1 MKTVAKNKVVKN
13 YIEKETGK
21 VFTRD
26 ELVNEIILLLE
37 DGCNGDDRDVLA
49 EKCGVSC
56 ADRPYTEK
64 EVEAMAIHMI
74 DNPDGTE
81 GVEEVFEVVTEIVTE
96 VTEVASKDSPVEID
110 EYQGNIEGIVLDI
123 R

>member
-37 DGCNGDDRDVLA
+37 NGCNGDDRDVLA

-56 ADRPYTEK
+56 ADRPYTDK

-81 GVEEVFEVVTEIVTE
+81 GVEEVFEVVAE
-96 VTEVASKDSPVEID
+96 VIKVASRVASKDSPV
-110 EYQGNIEGIVLDI
+110 DI